1 MSGASISMR
10 RSQLAADGP
19 TWRAVAGG
27 FYALFGARSACNMNP
42 RSLKHLPYFL
52 GMLAIEAPE
61 QCWNTYTYSRLMDFL
76 TTKKGSQHSVVAFFI
91 VTAFPSRFDSARY
104 PDNVL
109 F

>member
-10 RSQLAADGP
+10 RSQLAADGS

-27 FYALFGARSACNMNP
+27 FYALFGARYACNMNP

-61 QCWNTYTYSRLMDFL
+61 QCWNTYTCSRLMDFL
-76 TTKKGSQHSVVAFFI
+76 TTKKRQSTQCGRFFHRHRIPVA
-91 VTAFPSRFDSARY
+91 
-104 PDNVL
+104 L
-109 F
+109 

>member
-1 MSGASISMR
+1 MR

-61 QCWNTYTYSRLMDFL
+61 QC
-76 TTKKGSQHSVVAFFI
+76 
-91 VTAFPSRFDSARY
+91 
-104 PDNVL
+104 
-109 F
+109 

>member
-61 QCWNTYTYSRLMDFL
+61 QCWNTYTYSRLMDFSK
-76 TTKKGSQHSVVAFFI
+76 TKKSQSKQGGRFFQ
-91 VTAFPSRFDSARY
+91 TQPNNHAR
-104 PDNVL
+104 
-109 F
+109 

>member
-76 TTKKGSQHSVVAFFI
+76 TTKKRQSTQCGRFFLRPGLHVALG
-91 VTAFPSRFDSARY
+91 VGA
-104 PDNVL
+104 VE
-109 F
+109 

>member
-10 RSQLAADGP
+10 RSQLAADGS

-27 FYALFGARSACNMNP
+27 FYALFGARYACNMNP

-61 QCWNTYTYSRLMDFL
+61 QCWNTYTCSRLMDFL
-76 TTKKGSQHSVVAFFI
+76 MTKKRRSTQCGRFFHRHRIPVA
-91 VTAFPSRFDSARY
+91 
-104 PDNVL
+104 L
-109 F
+109 